1 MKTFLLSISIMFL
14 LVGCHAETSQ
24 DIVPELAKVSGKWKL
39 YKIIRFR
46 IAAEPV
52 TTEEIIEF
60 NVSTKVFTRT
70 VAGKITETTSFDARA
85 ISNFNNTPA
94 RDAIVFT
101 KSNTYS
107 FITFEESNSSLIL
120 NVSTP
125 IGQETADGNSYYFR
139 KMK

>member
-14 LVGCHAETSQ
+14 LVGCQVETSQ
-24 DIVPELAKVSGKWKL
+24 EIVPELAKVAGKWKL
-39 YKIIRFR
+39 YKIIGFR
-46 IAAEPV
+46 ITPEPI
-52 TTEEIIEF
+52 TSEEIIEF

-85 ISNFNNTPA
+85 ISNFNNTSA

-120 NVSTP
+120 NQSTP
-125 IGQETADGNSYYFR
+125 IGEELADGISYYYR
-139 KMK
+139 KVQ

>member
-1 MKTFLLSISIMFL
+1 MKTFLSSISIMFL
-14 LVGCHAETSQ
+14 LVGCQAETSQ
-24 DIVPELAKVSGKWKL
+24 DIVPELAKVAGKWEL

-46 IAAEPV
+46 ITPEPI
-52 TTEEIIEF
+52 TSEEIIEF

-70 VAGKITETTSFDARA
+70 IAGKITETTSFDTRA

-120 NVSTP
+120 NQSTP
-125 IGQETADGNSYYFR
+125 IGEEFADGSNYYYR
-139 KMK
+139 KVK